1 MITRIILA
9 DDHLIVREGLK
20 NIVEHDLNMNVVAQA
35 SDGRTAVELVREHRP
50 DIVIMD
56 IGMPGLN
63 GIEATRTIKQEFPSI
78 KVIALSMYTERN
90 IVADMLSAGASA
102 YLLKDSAP
110 DELEHAIGCVL
121 KNKKYI
127 SPNIAG
133 VVVDDYIHNLGENK
147 NKMIAELTHKERE
160 VLQLLAEGKTIR
172 DIAGIMFVSI
182 TTIETHKQHIMEK
195 LNLHSIAELTKYAIR
210 EGITSL

>member
-1 MITRIILA
+1 MS
-9 DDHLIVREGLK
+9 
-20 NIVEHDLNMNVVAQA
+20 VVAQA

-50 DIVIMD
+50 DVVIMD

-110 DELEHAIGCVL
+110 DELEQAIGCVL

-133 VVVDDYIHNLGENK
+133 VVVDDYIHNLDENK
-147 NKMIAELTHKERE
+147 NKVMPELTHKERE

-172 DIAGIMFVSI
+172 DIAGIMFVSM